1 MSLRAYFAES
11 GRVLEAAGHA
21 WGEDL
26 LAGAISAMTGALGAA
41 RPLLICGNGGS
52 ASDAMHITGE
62 LVGRFLME
70 RRALKAICLSSNQA
84 VLTAWANDYSYDTAF
99 SRQVEAYGEPG
110 AAILGISTSGNSKN
124 VIEAFRQARSMGM
137 TTIALTGEGGG
148 KLAPWT
154 DYLFAVPSKSTPMIQ
169 QVHICLY
176 HYLCEA
182 IERDLASVGAAE
194 QANLQ
199 VSVR

>member
-1 MSLRAYFAES
+1 
-11 GRVLEAAGHA
+11 
-21 WGEDL
+21 
-26 LAGAISAMTGALGAA
+26 MTSALGSGK
-41 RPLLICGNGGS
+41 PLLICGNGGS

-62 LVGRFLME
+62 LVGRFLLE
-70 RRALKAICLSSNQA
+70 RRALKAICLSSNPA
-84 VLTAWANDYSYDTAF
+84 VLTAWANDYSYDTVF

-148 KLAPWT
+148 KLAEWS
-154 DYLFAVPSKSTPMIQ
+154 DYLFAVPSRSTPMIQ

-176 HYLCEA
+176 HFLCEA
-182 IERDLASVGAAE
+182 IERELAHSDTVGTAV
-194 QANLQ
+194 QASSFSN
-199 VSVR
+199 SPTR